1 MSAAIENMS
10 LYIPHVFPN
19 FTKEDVT
26 KAFEDNCIGKVKN
39 IDFVAKMTYKEGVS
53 KLYNAAYIHFEEWYD
68 NIVARNFHSR
78 VRDPIKEA
86 RLMYEDPWYWVVL
99 ENKARKYIPGE
110 RKPCIVLDSTPVAKV
125 QIETKSTW
133 APVKSLVQ
141 QKSVTKLVAVKLDS
155 ECAATQASI
164 EEEEYDLEEED
175 DIEEEYDLK
184 GYDIEKEEEEKQ
196 MDEIEEA
203 IKEDDKYLV
212 SIDSRYIRA
221 LEEENEAYRRRQT
234 YKEEATYYYD
244 QYMITNELY
253 KNETIKTKS
262 LMEAFQM
269 MTKEKQV

>member
-1 MSAAIENMS
+1 MA
-10 LYIPHVFPN
+10 
-19 FTKEDVT
+19 
-26 KAFEDNCIGKVKN
+26 
-39 IDFVAKMTYKEGVS
+39 
-53 KLYNAAYIHFEEWYD
+53 
-68 NIVARNFHSR
+68 ARNFHAR

-86 RLMYEDPWYWVVL
+86 RLIYEDPWYWVVL

-141 QKSVTKLVAVKLDS
+141 QKSVNKLVAVKLDS
-155 ECAATQASI
+155 EFAATQAYP
-164 EEEEYDLEEED
+164 EEYDLEEYDLEEE
-175 DIEEEYDLK
+175 K
-184 GYDIEKEEEEKQ
+184 EEEKQ

-203 IKEDDKYLV
+203 IKEEDKYLV
-212 SIDSRYIRA
+212 TIDSRYIRA
-221 LEEENEAYRRRQT
+221 LEEENAAYRRQNT

-269 MTKEKQV
+269 MSKEKQV

>member
-39 IDFVAKMTYKEGVS
+39 IDFVAKITYKEGVA

-110 RKPCIVLDSTPVAKV
+110 RKPCIVLDSTPVAK
-125 QIETKSTW
+125 
-133 APVKSLVQ
+133 
-141 QKSVTKLVAVKLDS
+141 LVAVKLDS
-155 ECAATQASI
+155 EFAATQAYP
-164 EEEEYDLEEED
+164 EEENENVFEEEYDF
-175 DIEEEYDLK
+175 EEYDLK
-184 GYDIEKEEEEKQ
+184 EEEEEKQ

>member
-155 ECAATQASI
+155 EFAATQASI

>member
-1 MSAAIENMS
+1 
-10 LYIPHVFPN
+10 
-19 FTKEDVT
+19 
-26 KAFEDNCIGKVKN
+26 
-39 IDFVAKMTYKEGVS
+39 
-53 KLYNAAYIHFEEWYD
+53 
-68 NIVARNFHSR
+68 
-78 VRDPIKEA
+78 
-86 RLMYEDPWYWVVL
+86 MYEDPWYWVVL
-99 ENKARKYIPGE
+99 EKKARKYLPGE

-155 ECAATQASI
+155 EFAATQASI
-164 EEEEYDLEEED
+164 EEEEYD
-175 DIEEEYDLK
+175 I
-184 GYDIEKEEEEKQ
+184 EEEKQ

-203 IKEDDKYLV
+203 IKKDDKYLV

-221 LEEENEAYRRRQT
+221 LEEENAAYRRRQT

-262 LMEAFQM
+262 LMEAFQI
-269 MTKEKQV
+269 MTKEKQT

>member
-1 MSAAIENMS
+1 MSSAIENMS

-68 NIVARNFHSR
+68 NIVARNFHSH
-78 VRDPIKEA
+78 VRDPIKET

-99 ENKARKYIPGE
+99 ENKARKYLPGE

-155 ECAATQASI
+155 EFAATQASI
-164 EEEEYDLEEED
+164 EEEEYD
-175 DIEEEYDLK
+175 I
-184 GYDIEKEEEEKQ
+184 EEEKQ

-203 IKEDDKYLV
+203 IKKDDKYLV

-221 LEEENEAYRRRQT
+221 LEEENAAYRRRQT

-262 LMEAFQM
+262 LMEAFQI
-269 MTKEKQV
+269 MTKEKQT